1 MSSDDGVISLE
12 VFSSTGSFMAAV
24 ETEILNR
31 SALKPLVLKRYIDD
45 IFSIWQT
52 NKAEVTQF
60 IEQANNYHLTI
71 EFAADISHTETT
83 FFETRFQ
90 MWTIPKGFC
99 IRNKKA
105 FQTYWNI
112 SVHAFLQLPTFRGQK
127 GFIKGEALVVPTN
140 SNSGPECN
148 ILEQNLSTEDIQK
161 LWL

>member
-60 IEQANNYHLTI
+60 IEQTNNYHWTI
-71 EFAADISHTETT
+71 EFAADISYTETT
-83 FFETRFQ
+83 FLDTCF
-90 MWTIPKGFC
+90 
-99 IRNKKA
+99 
-105 FQTYWNI
+105 
-112 SVHAFLQLPTFRGQK
+112 
-127 GFIKGEALVVPTN
+127 
-140 SNSGPECN
+140 
-148 ILEQNLSTEDIQK
+148 
-161 LWL
+161 